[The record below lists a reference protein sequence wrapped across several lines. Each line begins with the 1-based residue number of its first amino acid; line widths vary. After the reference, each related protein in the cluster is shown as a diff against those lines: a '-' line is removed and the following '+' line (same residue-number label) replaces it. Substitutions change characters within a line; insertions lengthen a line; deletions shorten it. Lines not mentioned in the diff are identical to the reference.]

1 MEIVL
6 KTLLYS
12 YPSFNIIVEG
22 LEKLAEYKAIT
33 SFSNCHKTLQQM
45 ENIIKINDKLA
56 RIREL
61 KDIIEGLL
69 SKLTIKERML
79 IEYKFFKYDMPEG
92 FDYSTRAYFREQTKT
107 FKKLL
112 KMMEKKNYDEEW
124 FKDNYFDIYV
134 LRNKFQRLSTVKE
147 KGYASNSTR
156 ESWL

>member
-45 ENIIKINDKLA
+45 ENIIKINDRKA
-56 RIREL
+56 RISEL
-61 KDIIEGLL
+61 NCIVERLL
-69 SKLTIKERML
+69 NKLTVKERML
-79 IEYKFFKYDMPEG
+79 IEYKYFKYEMPQG
-92 FDYSTRAYFREQTKT
+92 FDYSSRAYFRAQTKT

-112 KMMEKKNYDEEW
+112 KLMENRGYDEEW
-124 FKDNYFDIYV
+124 FKNNYFDIYV
-134 LRNKFQRLSTVKE
+134 LRNKFQKLKAVNE
-147 KGYASNSTR
+147 KSCVTNSR
-156 ESWL
+156 RDVWL

>member
-61 KDIIEGLL
+61 QCIVERLL
-69 SKLTIKERML
+69 NKLTVKERML
-79 IEYKFFKYDMPEG
+79 IEYKYFKYEMPQG
-92 FDYSTRAYFREQTKT
+92 FDYSSRAYFREQTKT
-107 FKKLL
+107 FKRLL
-112 KMMEKKNYDEEW
+112 KLMQKKNYDEEW
-124 FKDNYFDIYV
+124 FKNNYFDIYV
-134 LRNKFQRLSTVKE
+134 LRNKFQRLSTIKE
-147 KGYASNSTR
+147 KGCSSNSAR

>member
-92 FDYSTRAYFREQTKT
+92 FDYSTRAYFREQAKT

-112 KMMEKKNYDEEW
+112 KKMKKKNYDEEW
-124 FKDNYFDIYV
+124 FKNNYFDIYV

-147 KGYASNSTR
+147 KGCASNSKS
-156 ESWL
+156 ESLL